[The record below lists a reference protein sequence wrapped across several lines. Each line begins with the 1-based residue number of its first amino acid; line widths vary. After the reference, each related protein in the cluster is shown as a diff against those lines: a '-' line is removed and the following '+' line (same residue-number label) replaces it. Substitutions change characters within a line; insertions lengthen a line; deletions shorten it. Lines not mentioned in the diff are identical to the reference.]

1 MPLTWPHVTA
11 DSLGNSVTVTSYE
24 VWRSTKAYFALE
36 SGAPATIRLPDALPP
51 FGSTVSTDD
60 GGVLTGG
67 ISYYYLIRAVAGS
80 AVSAPSNQVGTFSF
94 GIVPGG
100 L

>member
-1 MPLTWPHVTA
+1 MAPSGSGRCSFLGCATGSSGRHQNKSSNGVPLTWPHVTA

-24 VWRSTKAYFALE
+24 VWRSMKAYFAPD

-67 ISYYYLIRAVAGS
+67 ISYY
-80 AVSAPSNQVGTFSF
+80 
-94 GIVPGG
+94 
-100 L
+100 